1 MYHCINVPEYL
12 YYTLILYP
20 VFSVLMYHHHFV
32 IGIFLGILCPC
43 QCRRVAAAPMVQYPR
58 VMCVATASIGSSR
71 GWSRGHSWARPI
83 GGPPSSPRLGGQ
95 SILSVLNPTHAGRL
109 YRDVRYICS
118 AEPYQLQVLFA
129 SGTTTLYFSYM
140 YSELQVPIKCITWT
154 SAVQYS
160 ELDTT
165 LQCTTSQN
173 CAIYIAMQR
182 YWQRSVILSNI
193 VTVRIRHGLTI
204 LGL

>member
-1 MYHCINVPEYL
+1 MPFAEVWGWPYSHCQLDHDHGETVKRQ
-12 YYTLILYP
+12 TK
-20 VFSVLMYHHHFV
+20 
-32 IGIFLGILCPC
+32 
-43 QCRRVAAAPMVQYPR
+43 
-58 VMCVATASIGSSR
+58 
-71 GWSRGHSWARPI
+71 
-83 GGPPSSPRLGGQ
+83 GQ
-95 SILSVLNPTHAGRL
+95 SPLSRPHPGSGSGPSQLVPALGRVGL
-109 YRDVRYICS
+109 VQAVHYMCFYS
-118 AEPYQLQVLFA
+118 ALQLQVLFA

-140 YSELQVPIKCITWT
+140 YSELQVQIKCITWT